1 MRNSA
6 AGDTSVE
13 PPSGVVTVAPAAT
26 STVTPGRTRKKA
38 TGSPANSL
46 RNAAEETAK
55 GGDGRRKEKIVLHVV
70 VVVVVP
76 PALSCSGYLL
86 FCYLD

>member
-13 PPSGVVTVAPAAT
+13 PPSGVVTVAPAAAT
-26 STVTPGRTRKKA
+26 SMPGRTRKKA

-55 GGDGRRKEKIVLHVV
+55 SDGRRKEKIVLHVV